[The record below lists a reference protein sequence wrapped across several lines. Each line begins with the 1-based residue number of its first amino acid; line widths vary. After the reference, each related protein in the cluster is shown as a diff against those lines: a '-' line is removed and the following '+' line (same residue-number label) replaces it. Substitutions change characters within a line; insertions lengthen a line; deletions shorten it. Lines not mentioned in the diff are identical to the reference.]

1 MRSKQSKSIKVSAP
15 AKINLFLEVLKKR
28 PDGYHAIDT
37 IFQTVSLSD
46 ILRISTRPS
55 GIKLHISGRFKRGI
69 PSGKGNIV
77 YKAAQEVLTVL
88 HEKRGVIVS
97 LTKNIPA
104 GAGLGGGSSDAA
116 AVIRS
121 LPKLLGRELSHAGSH
136 AIARRLGADV
146 PFFLSR
152 GCARAR
158 GIGDIIQP
166 VRNNAS
172 FWIVLVYPG
181 IHCSTAD
188 VYKNLRR
195 IKILTNKENIHSIVK
210 SLRTGKKLREWG
222 RFLFNRLEEGVPEYY
237 PDLNRLRDRL
247 RRSGAEYVLMS
258 GSGSS
263 FCAFVSTHAKA
274 VVIKNY
280 IQRNN
285 RLKNGTVWIVR
296 PAAN

>member
-1 MRSKQSKSIKVSAP
+1 MCSKQSKSIQVSAR

-28 PDGYHAIDT
+28 PDGYHTIDT
-37 IFQTVSLSD
+37 IFQTVSLAD
-46 ILRISTRPS
+46 IVRISTLSS
-55 GIKLHISGRFKRGI
+55 GIKLYISGRFKRGI

-77 YKAAQEVLTVL
+77 YKAAQEVLAAL
-88 HEKRGVIVS
+88 NEKRGVAVS

-116 AVIRS
+116 AVIRF
-121 LPKLLGRELSHAGSH
+121 LPKLLGRKLSNAKSH
-136 AIARRLGADV
+136 AIARMIGADV
-146 PFFLSR
+146 PFFLTR

-158 GIGDIIQP
+158 GIGDIIEP
-166 VRNNAS
+166 IRNNAS

-195 IKILTNKENIHSIVK
+195 KKILTNKENIHSIVK
-210 SLRTGKKLREWG
+210 SLRIGKKLKEWG

-237 PDLNRLRDRL
+237 PDLNRLRGRL
-247 RRSGAEYVLMS
+247 HWSGAEYVLMS

-280 IQRNN
+280 IQRNY
-285 RLKNGTVWIVR
+285 RLKNGAVWMVR